1 MTINSTNEWT
11 QILHTS
17 VFERLYDRD
26 RLLGRSTSIGDPIT
40 ATRMIHRQK
49 EAEDA
54 TTMMIQ
60 VGNTGNES

>member
-1 MTINSTNEWT
+1 MNGLKYF
-11 QILHTS
+11 ILQ
-17 VFERLYDRD
+17 FLKDDRD